1 MAVITISKQ
10 HYAGGLSLAGRLAKR
25 LGYRRLDRE
34 IGSAL
39 ARDLGLSQGEVD
51 FLDQARHVWTLK
63 LADYIAAKIVRGT
76 SGMKPSDV
84 NIGQIDAEAFFQ
96 RTAELI
102 TEAADQGNVVIV
114 GRGGALLL
122 WGRPDVIR
130 IRIVAEEETRLTTIM
145 KRDHCDR
152 LAALNQLKRV
162 DQSSA
167 DFVRTWFKADWN
179 DPTVNDIVFN
189 RTFLTEEDC
198 LDLIFRAMELK
209 KLI

>member
-122 WGRPDVIR
+122 RGRPDVIR
-130 IRIVAEEETRLTTIM
+130 IRIVAEEETRLITIM

>member
-10 HYAGGLSLAGRLAKR
+10 HYAGGLSLASRLAKR

-51 FLDQARHVWTLK
+51 FLDHARHVWTLK
-63 LADYIAAKIVRGT
+63 LADYIAAKIVLGT
-76 SGMKPSDV
+76 SGMKPSEV
-84 NIGQIDAEAFFQ
+84 NIGQINAKAFFQ

-102 TEAADQGNVVIV
+102 TEAADQGNVVII
-114 GRGGALLL
+114 GRGGGLLL
-122 WGRPDVIR
+122 RGRSDVIR
-130 IRIVAEEETRLTTIM
+130 VRIVAEEETRLTTIM

-152 LAALNQLKRV
+152 TAALNQLKRV

-189 RTFLTEEDC
+189 RTFLSEEDC
-198 LDLIFRAMELK
+198 LDLILRAMELK
-209 KLI
+209 KLT